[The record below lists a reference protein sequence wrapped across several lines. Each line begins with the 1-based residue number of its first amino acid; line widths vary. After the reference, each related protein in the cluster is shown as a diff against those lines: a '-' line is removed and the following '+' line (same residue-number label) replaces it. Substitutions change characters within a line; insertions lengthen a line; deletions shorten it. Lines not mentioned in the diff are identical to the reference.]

1 MPADEIEIVGRV
13 FGQVDI
19 VVEIEV
25 GGRQEGMFRISYIG
39 GIKNINTVE
48 PVGAIPNSRKAIDTV
63 PLVVDH
69 IAGTGMAFNHIQKL
83 GRVNIAADN
92 QGIIRLAVRCQFIFD
107 VSDQLGGFK
116 VFFGVFVPQHQLSE
130 FDFQTT
136 GKGRIAE
143 IQVVHDDADDVEA
156 VMI

>member
-13 FGQVDI
+13 FGQVDV

-25 GGRQEGMFRISYIG
+25 GGRQERMFRISHIG

-48 PVGAIPNSRKAIDTV
+48 PVDAIPNGGKTVDAV

-83 GRVNIAADN
+83 RRVDVAAD
-92 QGIIRLAVRCQFIFD
+92 
-107 VSDQLGGFK
+107 K
-116 VFFGVFVPQHQLSE
+116 
-130 FDFQTT
+130 
-136 GKGRIAE
+136 
-143 IQVVHDDADDVEA
+143 
-156 VMI
+156 

>member
-25 GGRQEGMFRISYIG
+25 GGRQEGMFRISHIG
-39 GIKNINTVE
+39 GIKNVNTVE

-83 GRVNIAADN
+83 RRVDVAAN
-92 QGIIRLAVRCQFIFD
+92 KQGVIRLAVRCQFVFD
-107 VSDQLGGFK
+107 VSD
-116 VFFGVFVPQHQLSE
+116 
-130 FDFQTT
+130 
-136 GKGRIAE
+136 
-143 IQVVHDDADDVEA
+143 
-156 VMI
+156 